1 MPEGQDGI
9 GVEADQDQVIK
20 PKRSQTVDYLL
31 TAAQDPSCCP
41 VAVPGMSQPPP
52 LEPPSWSCLLPGH
65 VGQLATG
72 DGGQP
77 EEGAEEGTHDS
88 GKGRLSRSPL

>member
-1 MPEGQDGI
+1 M
-9 GVEADQDQVIK
+9 EADQDQVIK

-52 LEPPSWSCLLPGH
+52 LEPPSWSHLLPGH

-72 DGGQP
+72 EG
-77 EEGAEEGTHDS
+77 EEEPDEGDEEGTHDS
-88 GKGRLSRSPL
+88 LGKEG